1 MNNFSELNLLLK
13 NQKAELNA
21 LYKNPQT
28 KLIKK
33 ALKITG
39 LKESKE
45 SSQAILKRII
55 ELKEDGL
62 VSELKKAGI
71 S

>member
-1 MNNFSELNLLLK
+1 MNNFSELNVLLK

-28 KLIKK
+28 KLIQE

-39 LKESKE
+39 LKESEE

-62 VSELKKAGI
+62 VSELKK
-71 S
+71 SRY